1 MASHS
6 SIPAWIIP
14 IACTHGLEGLFK
26 GLSFFHPDCEGGS
39 WSVGAR
45 GKALKSVLSLQF
57 SLSPGNPATSP
68 SSTTG
73 SCIINASTEAGQAP
87 DLGKTTQEGLEQG
100 SSVDSAHPSVQG
112 TLLEERGW

>member
-1 MASHS
+1 MALKVFSKVYPFS
-6 SIPAWIIP
+6 NQTLRVVLDQW
-14 IACTHGLEGLFK
+14 GQQ
-26 GLSFFHPDCEGGS
+26 
-39 WSVGAR
+39 
-45 GKALKSVLSLQF
+45 GKALRTVLSLQF

-87 DLGKTTQEGLEQG
+87 DLGKTTHKGLEQG

-112 TLLEERGW
+112 TLLEERGL

>member
-39 WSVGAR
+39 WSVGPWVR
-45 GKALKSVLSLQF
+45 KIPWRRECQPTPVIF
-57 SLSPGNPATSP
+57 PG
-68 SSTTG
+68 
-73 SCIINASTEAGQAP
+73 EFHGQKGLVGYGP
-87 DLGKTTQEGLEQG
+87 WSRKELGLAE
-100 SSVDSAHPSVQG
+100 
-112 TLLEERGW
+112 